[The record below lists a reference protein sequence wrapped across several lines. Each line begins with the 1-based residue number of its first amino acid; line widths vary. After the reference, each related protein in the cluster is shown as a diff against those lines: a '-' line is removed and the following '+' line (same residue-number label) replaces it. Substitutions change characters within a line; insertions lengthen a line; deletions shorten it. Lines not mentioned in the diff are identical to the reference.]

1 MTLMAGFV
9 QNTEYYEKLV
19 ELSLQ
24 LFQFFSYGK
33 KHLICSIFLS
43 LLIHNLPSY
52 FFQNYSYEKKWF
64 ELLNY

>member
-52 FFQNYSYEKKWF
+52 FLKLF
-64 ELLNY
+64 L

>member
-9 QNTEYYEKLV
+9 QNTEYDEKLV

-33 KHLICSIFLS
+33 KLLICSIFLS

-52 FFQNYSYEKKWF
+52 FSKLFLWKEMVWVT
-64 ELLNY
+64 